1 MRAPPTLDYE
11 PPSPPAA
18 EPWDGGDYA
27 LGLSA
32 CAVAM
37 DCVAFAAG
45 QSRGGYGWVTA
56 FPCLCLNGLAAP
68 VVAAASVALAIAAF
82 RSQRVRRWRPWAAL
96 ALDAAA
102 VVGAVILY
110 RWSFEAIASA

>member
-56 FPCLCLNGLAAP
+56 F
-68 VVAAASVALAIAAF
+68 